1 MRATGDRLP
10 RRFEHAASR
19 RSIPITASV
28 RGRTSR
34 RIAPVRVTR
43 TLGHSS
49 GHGGTHVQ
57 PRTNRRTSAVRVAL
71 RRLLAVAIPA
81 ALFSLALLQCL
92 DRETTTS
99 FHPDEARWL
108 SRAHFVTELKNPFG
122 PTWEDYYVTR
132 GQPPLGS
139 YLMGIGLLAQGRDT
153 VTNAVWDFGY
163 DESWNS
169 FNKAMPVAEDLLAG
183 RRTNAVVAALVVV
196 TVYLIGVRLVGRV
209 GATAGALFLAF
220 HPLHIHLGS
229 QALSDQLLCLMLAL
243 AFLAAFWFGNRP
255 DLGRAI
261 LLGTFLGLGGAT
273 KLSPLLL
280 SVPLAVLGTA
290 YLIGRFR
297 QHGQT
302 FWKRRDSRTGLL
314 LMIQP
319 LVAFGVFVAVSPF
332 LWPDPIGRTYAL
344 FEFRRIEMVGQ
355 GTRWPSVA
363 VASPTAALSRI
374 GSRLNETSSTTTRFQ
389 EVLGEV
395 FAVSFSPIGFDLL
408 MVCIGGLLLLLL
420 VIRRGVFSPHGLV
433 SVLLA
438 GELTLI
444 VLGMGSDFYRY
455 YLPIVFISAV
465 LVSVFA
471 DAVWKSAMQLVGRS
485 RLSLHPHMTLSPLP
499 TRSREPASASTSES
513 M

>member
-1 MRATGDRLP
+1 MSRPPVLAAGDAFVDAPPRA
-10 RRFEHAASR
+10 
-19 RSIPITASV
+19 
-28 RGRTSR
+28 GR
-34 RIAPVRVTR
+34 RVTFAKP
-43 TLGHSS
+43 GS
-49 GHGGTHVQ
+49 Q
-57 PRTNRRTSAVRVAL
+57 
-71 RRLLAVAIPA
+71 RLLAVMIPV
-81 ALFSLALLQCL
+81 ALFIVALIQCL
-92 DRETTTS
+92 DRESTTP

-108 SRAHFVTELKNPFG
+108 SRAHFIAEVRDPFG
-122 PTWEDYYVTR
+122 PTWDDYYVTR

-163 DESWNS
+163 DEEWNS

-196 TVYLIGVRLVGRV
+196 TVYLIGLRIVERT
-209 GATAGALFLAF
+209 GATLGALFLAF
-220 HPLHIHLGS
+220 HPLHIYLGS
-229 QALSDQLLCLMLAL
+229 QALSDQLLCLLLAL

-255 DLGRAI
+255 DLGRAV
-261 LLGTFLGLGGAT
+261 LLGTLLGLGGAT

-280 SVPLAVLGTA
+280 SVPLAGLGAA

-297 QHGQT
+297 QHGRT
-302 FWKRRDSRTGLL
+302 FLTHRDARIGLL
-314 LMIQP
+314 LLIQP
-319 LVAFGVFVAVSPF
+319 LIAFAAFVAVSPF

-355 GTRWPSVA
+355 GTKWPSVA

-374 GSRLNETSSTTTRFQ
+374 GLRLNENSSTTARVQ
-389 EVLGEV
+389 EALGDL
-395 FAVSFSPIGFDLL
+395 FALSFKPIGFDLL
-408 MVCIGGLLLLLL
+408 LVCIGGLLLLLT
-420 VIRRGVFSPHGLV
+420 VIRRGVFSPHGLM
-433 SVLLA
+433 SVLLG

-465 LVSVFA
+465 LVSVFV
-471 DAVWKSAMQLVGRS
+471 DAFWGLTLHLLARS
-485 RLSLHPHMTLSPLP
+485 RLPLRPSITFSPIAMRSQKP
-499 TRSREPASASTSES
+499 TNASTSES

>member
-1 MRATGDRLP
+1 MKRLNRVSP
-10 RRFEHAASR
+10 RSFRQPPSR
-19 RSIPITASV
+19 RSTPS
-28 RGRTSR
+28 GRRPQGAR
-34 RIAPVRVTR
+34 RTRPVRVVHR
-43 TLGHSS
+43 S
-49 GHGGTHVQ
+49 GAPNPEVERRPRFRGRGPFSVSGT
-57 PRTNRRTSAVRVAL
+57 TG
-71 RRLLAVAIPA
+71 RRLLALGIPV
-81 ALFSLALLQCL
+81 ALFVLALIQCL
-92 DRETTTS
+92 DRETTTP
-99 FHPDEARWL
+99 FHADEARWL
-108 SRAHFVTELKNPFG
+108 SRAHFITELKDPFG
-122 PTWEDYYVTR
+122 PTWADYYVTR

-163 DESWNS
+163 DDEWNS

-196 TVYLIGVRLVGRV
+196 AVYLIGVRIAGAV
-209 GATAGALFLAF
+209 GATIGALFLTF

-243 AFLAAFWFGNRP
+243 AFLSAFWLGKRP
-255 DLGRAI
+255 TLGRAL

-280 SVPLAVLGTA
+280 SVPLAGLGAA

-297 QHGQT
+297 EHGPR
-302 FWKRRDSRTGLL
+302 FWRRRDARLGLL
-314 LMIQP
+314 LVIQP
-319 LVAFGVFVAVSPF
+319 LIAFAAFVAVSPY

-355 GTRWPSVA
+355 GTKWPSVA

-374 GSRLNETSSTTTRFQ
+374 GLRLNEDSSTSTRLQ
-389 EVLGEV
+389 EAIGDLL
-395 FAVSFSPIGFDLL
+395 ALSFEPIGFDLL
-408 MVCIGGLLLLLL
+408 LVCAGGLLLTLI
-420 VIRRGVFSPHGLV
+420 VINKGIFSPPGLL
-433 SVLLA
+433 SVLLG
-438 GELTLI
+438 GELALI

-465 LVSVFA
+465 LVTVFA
-471 DAVWKSAMQLVGRS
+471 EAVWKQAVRLLS
-485 RLSLHPHMTLSPLP
+485 RVRLPSRPRVSLSPFGSK
-499 TRSREPASASTSES
+499 SREPANPSTSET